1 MTHPE
6 RGAYQTQLRHFYLT
20 VIRPVLEY
28 AAPVWHH
35 LITKTQAD
43 QIEAIQRRAIRIIYT
58 CTHDMPY
65 VSATFVADLPTMSD
79 RGDQL
84 SRKFFNSTLQPTSPL
99 HRLLPPPRDQPPVT
113 SLQAASKCPR
123 IPTRTKKVS
132 VLSLVC
138 PSPLSD
144 LTRSSPN
151 HYDCILLII
160 VLYYCVLFFYYCIL
174 FSPLFS
180 LMATI
185 F

>member
-1 MTHPE
+1 MFLLPNVDIYLALVTLAFDFLATKLD
-6 RGAYQTQLRHFYLT
+6 RFMSLRLG
-20 VIRPVLEY
+20 PL
-28 AAPVWHH
+28 
-35 LITKTQAD
+35 
-43 QIEAIQRRAIRIIYT
+43 
-58 CTHDMPY
+58 
-65 VSATFVADLPTMSD
+65 MSD
-79 RGDQL
+79 RRDQL

-113 SLQAASKCPR
+113 SLQAASKIPR

-160 VLYYCVLFFYYCIL
+160 VLYYCVFLLLYLVFT
-174 FSPLFS
+174 S
-180 LMATI
+180 L
-185 F
+185 